1 MIEFF
6 KYLMVSVVAL
16 CVDYSTY
23 WAIASRNILDLP
35 LAAVLGYTS
44 GLVIAYVL
52 MTRNVF
58 KDGWLQDKKHIEF
71 LMFLISGGLGM
82 LLTYGVVWLVVENI
96 GDSPLIAK
104 TLAVAVSF
112 AGVYLFRK
120 LVIFRNIN
128 SKH

>member
-1 MIEFF
+1 
-6 KYLMVSVVAL
+6 MVSVVAL